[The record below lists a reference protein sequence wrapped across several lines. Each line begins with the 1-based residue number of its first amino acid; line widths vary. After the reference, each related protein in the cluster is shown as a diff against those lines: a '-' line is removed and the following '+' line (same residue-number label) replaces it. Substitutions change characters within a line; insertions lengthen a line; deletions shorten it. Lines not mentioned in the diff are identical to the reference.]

1 MAGLKTAPRIA
12 LAMALGISSA
22 ALLSGCDN
30 GPSAVAGG
38 KQAAGTQMASA
49 SAPAASSSRYGADDG
64 SQVDHRTDPVQ
75 LVNGKPVWASSRK
88 YSADNSAQY
97 AFEHHGDDFAAKSL
111 DQYVQKAHAFVEH
124 PPKGAETLTRGNG
137 DTLIYDAKSNVFAVA
152 NKDGAPRT
160 MFKPSDGA
168 TYWQEQKDKL
178 AKQASYASRKSHKS
192 DETEG

>member
-1 MAGLKTAPRIA
+1 MVGLKTA
-12 LAMALGISSA
+12 LVTALGMSA
-22 ALLSGCDN
+22 AMLLSSCDN

-49 SAPAASSSRYGADDG
+49 SAPISSSASRYSSSSDDAA
-64 SQVDHRTDPVQ
+64 QVDHRKDPVT
-75 LVNGKPVWASSRK
+75 LVNGKPVWAASRK
-88 YSADNSAQY
+88 YTADNSAQY

-124 PPKGAETLTRGNG
+124 PPKSAETLTRGNG

-160 MFKPSDGA
+160 MFKPNDGA
-168 TYWQEQKDKL
+168 TYWQQQKDRL
-178 AKQASYASRKSHKS
+178 AKQASYASRKSHNS
-192 DETEG
+192 DDSEG

>member
-1 MAGLKTAPRIA
+1 MAGLKTA
-12 LAMALGISSA
+12 LVVALGMSAA

-49 SAPAASSSRYGADDG
+49 AAPAAAGSRDGSDDA
-64 SQVDHRTDPVQ
+64 SQVDHRKDPVQ

-97 AFEHHGDDFAAKSL
+97 AFAHHGDDFGAKSL

-124 PPKGAETLTRGNG
+124 PPKGAETLTRQNG
-137 DTLIYDAKSNVFAVA
+137 DVLIYDAKSNVFAVA

-160 MFKPSDGA
+160 MFKPDDGA

-178 AKQASYASRKSHKS
+178 ARQATYASRKSHKLDDS
-192 DETEG
+192 EG